1 MFGGFSPSRLRLK
14 LFVTLP
20 GGIKSTPLETNF
32 IEPSGRAIK

>member
-1 MFGGFSPSRLRLK
+1 MFGGFPPSRLRLK